1 MQYDN
6 LSLKPNDVIVTHN
19 TRPPGVGYL
28 YRLCTGPCHLYIMI
42 ENPVEKAIENKT
54 AFDDT
59 MHCQCSQF
67 LAFMT
72 YDNKMLIE
80 ISYTHIIQRGNLG
93 M

>member
-1 MQYDN
+1 
-6 LSLKPNDVIVTHN
+6 
-19 TRPPGVGYL
+19 
-28 YRLCTGPCHLYIMI
+28 MI
-42 ENPVEKAIENKT
+42 ETPVEKAIENKT
-54 AFDDT
+54 AFDNT
-59 MHCQCSQF
+59 IHCQCSQF